1 MNPPGKRLRFP
12 TATDLVPVDFD
23 PFAGGAL
30 ARTAPATALQKE
42 LWTAAQLGPDASCA
56 FNECQS
62 LILLGP
68 LDVEAIQSALV
79 ALAERHEALRTTF
92 SPDGELLCIADSG
105 SFRPRQLDLAG
116 PADATRNAR
125 LESEVTT
132 PFDLEQ
138 GPLVRSALLRFS
150 PDNHELI
157 LTAHHTVCDGF
168 SIGVMLRELG
178 ALYTASCRGVA
189 AELPDAVPYSAYAE
203 HLAARDETAQ
213 MTWWRARFAGGPPR
227 LDLPTD
233 LPRPG
238 LRAFESAREDRVL
251 PPDLLADL
259 ERLGA
264 AHGASL
270 FVTLFAVWNCLL
282 ARLSGQDD
290 IVVNVPA
297 AGQPAFGSAPMVGHC
312 VHSLP
317 MRTRVDVSKS
327 FADLLVTARG
337 VVLDSFEH
345 QDVTFGELLRG
356 LELPRDPSRIP
367 LASVQF
373 NLDRAIDGPELGFEG
388 LEVRFVSNP
397 RRYESFEIFLNLMR
411 SSRGLVAECQY
422 ATKLFHPETIRERLA
437 GFEALCRAVVANPQA
452 ALSELPIISPE
463 ERARVVTKFNQSAA
477 PTSGSQTLHGL
488 ILAQAAR
495 TPDRVAAVAGTA
507 QLTYAELASRI
518 RRLARHLRAAGVG
531 PGVAVGVATARDLDM
546 LTGAL
551 AVMEAGGAYVP
562 IDPDYPA
569 DRIAWV
575 LERSQ
580 APVVLTQAALE
591 GALPGGTFRR
601 IRLDADRAAIDRHD
615 DAPLA
620 PLATPADRAYIIFTS
635 GSTGRAKGVPVPHSA
650 AVNFLESMART
661 PGLGADD
668 VLVAVTTLA
677 FDMSVPELYLP
688 LTVGARVV
696 IAPSEVAADGRALAA
711 LLDSSGATC
720 LQGTPATF
728 RLLLAA
734 GWSGRPD
741 MVAIAGG
748 EAFGSELARAVLDR
762 TRAFYNGYGPTEA
775 TVYATIHKLQTSD
788 APIPIGRPLHNLQCY
803 VLDAHRQPVPIGVPG
818 ELYVG
823 GLGVAEGYLE
833 EPAMTAERF
842 VDNPF
847 GDGRLYR
854 TGDLCR
860 WLRDGTLVF
869 ERRIDTQVKVRG
881 FRIELGEVESVLAAH
896 PAVAQAVATVYSPS
910 EGDARLAA
918 YVAIRPGARV
928 EMATLREHLKRKLPA
943 YMVPQHLV
951 QLERIP
957 LTPNG
962 KADRKAL
969 PPPDLGA
976 RVELAPFVEPRTE
989 IERGVAT
996 IWREVLGI
1004 RRVGVDDDFFELGGH
1019 SILATR
1025 VIARLVAEMG
1035 VELPLRWFFASP
1047 TLGALAERVEALQV
1061 VARGPMHASDD
1072 DREELEF

>member
-1 MNPPGKRLRFP
+1 MNPPQKRLRIP

-23 PFAGGAL
+23 PFAGGVL

-42 LWTAAQLGPDASCA
+42 LWTASQLGPDASCA

-62 LILLGP
+62 LVFIGP
-68 LDVEAIQSALV
+68 LKVDALQNALV
-79 ALAERHEALRTTF
+79 QLAERHEALRTTF
-92 SPDGELLCIADSG
+92 SPDGELLCIADAG
-105 SFRPRQLDLAG
+105 SFRPRRLDLEG
-116 PADATRNAR
+116 PAEATRQER
-125 LESEVTT
+125 LAAEVNTA
-132 PFDLEQ
+132 FDLEQ
-138 GPLVRSALLRFS
+138 GPLLRSSLLRFS
-150 PDNHELI
+150 PENHELI

-168 SIGVMLRELG
+168 SIGLLLRELG
-178 ALYTASCRGVA
+178 VLYSAACRGEVA
-189 AELPDAVPYSAYAE
+189 KLPPAVPYSAYAE
-203 HLAARDETAQ
+203 HLAARDESAP
-213 MTWWRARFAGGPPR
+213 MTWWRGRFAGGPPR

-233 LPRPG
+233 KPRPG

-251 PPDLLADL
+251 PPELLADL

-264 AHGASL
+264 SYGASL
-270 FVTLFAVWNCLL
+270 FVTLFAAWNSLL
-282 ARLSGQDD
+282 ARISGQDD

-297 AGQPAFGSAPMVGHC
+297 AGQPAFGSDLLVGHC

-317 MRTRVDVSKS
+317 MRMRVDVSQP
-327 FADLLVTARG
+327 FGDLLVAARG
-337 VVLDSFEH
+337 VVLDAFEH
-345 QDVTFGELLRG
+345 QEVTFGELLRG

-373 NLDRAIDGPELGFEG
+373 NLDRAIEGPELGFEG
-388 LEVRFVSNP
+388 LEVQFISNP
-397 RRYESFEIFLNLMR
+397 RSYESFELFLNLMR
-411 SSRGLVAECQY
+411 SKRGLVAECQY
-422 ATKLFHPETIRERLA
+422 ATKLFEAATIREHLA
-437 GFEALCRAVVANPQA
+437 GFEALCRAVVADPSA
-452 ALSELPIISPE
+452 PVASLPIVSPA
-463 ERARVVTKFNQSAA
+463 ERERVVSTFNQTASDTSAD
-477 PTSGSQTLHGL
+477 QTLHGL
-488 ILAQAAR
+488 FLAQAAR
-495 TPDRVAAVAGTA
+495 TPERVAAVAGEA
-507 QLTYAELASRI
+507 QLTYAELAARTH
-518 RRLARHLRAAGVG
+518 RLARHLRAAGVG
-531 PGVAVGVATARDLDM
+531 PGVAVGLATARDLDM

-551 AVMEAGGAYVP
+551 AIMEAGGAYVP

-580 APVVLTQAALE
+580 APVVVTQATLE
-591 GALPGGTFRR
+591 HALPPGSYARVR
-601 IRLDADRAAIDRHD
+601 VDADRAAIDRHD
-615 DAPLA
+615 ASPLA
-620 PLATPADRAYIIFTS
+620 PLAQPADRAYIIFTS

-650 AVNFLESMART
+650 AVNFLESMQQV
-661 PGLGADD
+661 PGLSADD

-696 IAPSEVAADGRALAA
+696 IAPSEVAADGRALVG

-720 LQGTPATF
+720 LQGTPSTF

-734 GWSGRPD
+734 GWGGRPE

-748 EAFGSELARAVLDR
+748 EAFGSELAQAVIER
-762 TRAFYNGYGPTEA
+762 TKAFYNGYGPTEA
-775 TVYATIHKLQTSD
+775 TVYATIHKLTSSA

-803 VLDAHRQPVPIGVPG
+803 VLDPRREVVPIGVPG
-818 ELYVG
+818 ELYIG
-823 GLGVAEGYLE
+823 GLGVAEGYLG
-833 EPAMTAERF
+833 EPAMTSERF
-842 VDNPF
+842 VENPF
-847 GDGRLYR
+847 GEGRLYR

-881 FRIELGEVESVLAAH
+881 YRIELGEVESVLAEHA
-896 PAVAQAVATVYSPS
+896 AVAQAVATVYAPT

-918 YVAIRPGARV
+918 YVALQPGAKV
-928 EMATLREHLKRKLPA
+928 EMATLREHLRRKLPA

-951 QLERIP
+951 HLERIP

-969 PPPDLGA
+969 PPPDVGA
-976 RVELAPFVEPRTE
+976 RVELAPFVEPRGETE
-989 IERGVAT
+989 RRIAT

-1047 TLGALAERVEALQV
+1047 TLGALAERVDALQL
-1061 VARGPMHASDD
+1061 VARSPARTSDE

>member
-1 MNPPGKRLRFP
+1 MNPPVKPLRFP
-12 TATDLVPVDFD
+12 TATDLMPVDFN
-23 PFAGGAL
+23 PFADGSL
-30 ARTAPATALQKE
+30 VRTAPATALQKE
-42 LWTAAQLGPDASCA
+42 LWTASLLGPDASCA

-62 LILLGP
+62 LVLRGP
-68 LDVEAIQSALV
+68 LDVDALQNALV
-79 ALAERHEALRTTF
+79 TLGERHEALRTTF

-105 SFRPRQLDLAG
+105 SFRPRQLDLEG
-116 PADATRNAR
+116 PAEATRGER
-125 LESEVTT
+125 LAAEVTT
-132 PFDLEQ
+132 PFDLER
-138 GPLVRSALLRFS
+138 GPLVRAALLRFS

-157 LTAHHTVCDGF
+157 LTAHHTVCDGY
-168 SIGVMLRELG
+168 SIGIVMRELG
-178 ALYTASCRGVA
+178 TLYTAACRGVS
-189 AELPDAVPYSAYAE
+189 AELPEAVPYSAYAD
-203 HLAARDETAQ
+203 HLAARDETAA
-213 MTWWRARFAGGPPR
+213 MAWWRKRFAGGPPR
-227 LDLPTD
+227 LELPTD

-251 PPDLLADL
+251 SPDLLADL

-264 AHGASL
+264 SHGASL
-270 FVTLFAVWNCLL
+270 FVTLFALWNCLL
-282 ARLSGQDD
+282 ARISGQDD

-297 AGQPAFGSAPMVGHC
+297 AGQPAFGTAPLVGHC

-317 MRTRVDVSKS
+317 MRTPVDVSKS
-327 FADLLVTARG
+327 FADLLITARG
-337 VVLDSFEH
+337 VVLDAFEH
-345 QDVTFGELLRG
+345 QEVTFGELLRG

-373 NLDRAIDGPELGFEG
+373 NLDRALDGPELGFEG
-388 LEVRFVSNP
+388 LDVRFVSNP
-397 RRYESFEIFLNLMR
+397 RQYESFELFLNLMK

-422 ATKLFHPETIRERLA
+422 ATKLFHAATIRERLA
-437 GFEALCRAVVANPQA
+437 AFEALCRAVVADPTA
-452 ALSELPIISPE
+452 PLFTLPIVSPE
-463 ERARVVTKFNQSAA
+463 ERARVVSEFNQTAA
-477 PTSGSQTLHGL
+477 PTSETQTLHGL
-488 ILAQAAR
+488 VFEQAAR
-495 TPDRVAAVAGTA
+495 TPDRVAAVDHTSR
-507 QLTYAELASRI
+507 LTYAELASRT

-531 PGVAVGVATARDLDM
+531 PGVAVGLATARDLDM
-546 LTGAL
+546 LVGAL
-551 AVMEAGGAYVP
+551 AIMEAGGAYVP

-591 GALPGGTFRR
+591 HALPAGSFAR

-615 DAPLA
+615 DGPLA
-620 PLATPADRAYIIFTS
+620 PLATPSDRAYIIFTS

-650 AVNFLESMART
+650 AVNLMKSLGQT
-661 PGLGADD
+661 PGLGPDD
-668 VLVAVTTLA
+668 VLVAVVTLA
-677 FDMSVPELYLP
+677 FDMSVTELFLP

-696 IAPSEVAADGRALAA
+696 IAPTEVAADGHTLAA
-711 LLDSSGATC
+711 LLDSSGATF
-720 LQGTPATF
+720 LQGTPSTF

-734 GWSGRPD
+734 GWKGRREL
-741 MVAIAGG
+741 VAIAGG
-748 EAFGSELARAVLDR
+748 EAFGSELARSVLDR
-762 TRAFYNGYGPTEA
+762 TKAFYNGYGPTEA
-775 TVYATIHKLQTSD
+775 TVYATIHKLETSA
-788 APIPIGRPLHNLQCY
+788 APIPVGRPLQNTQCY
-803 VLDAHRQPVPIGVPG
+803 VLDAHGQVAPIGVPG
-818 ELYVG
+818 ELYIG

-847 GDGRLYR
+847 GEGRLYR

-896 PAVAQAVATVYSPS
+896 PAVAQAVATVYAPS

-918 YVAIRPGARV
+918 YVAFRPGASV
-928 EMATLREHLKRKLPA
+928 EMAALREHMKRKLPA
-943 YMVPQHLV
+943 YMVPLHLV
-951 QLERIP
+951 HLDRIP

-969 PPPDLGA
+969 PAPDPGA
-976 RVELAPFVEPRTE
+976 RVELAPFIEPRTE
-989 IERGVAT
+989 TEHGVAT

-1025 VIARLVAEMG
+1025 VIARLAAEMG

-1047 TLGALAERVEALQV
+1047 TLGALAERIEALQG
-1061 VARGPMHASDD
+1061 VAQAPVRTSDD